1 MSLVE
6 LLTAVVV
13 VGILAGTSIN
23 ASRRPLAHQ
32 RLLAAARQLELGIE
46 QARDQAMDQQSPC
59 ALALGEAG
67 WIEPDGGP
75 LLAGDR
81 RDAPKHRPIAGMEIA
96 ELLCN
101 WITTSLLIAAV
112 HHQWL
117 CAWRRHRALSDR
129 WLGPRALCGD
139 QLCQLGNHAPG
150 ILILIHRRWWS

>member
-6 LLTAVVV
+6 LLTAVAI

-32 RLLAAARQLELGIE
+32 QLLAATRQLELGIE

-67 WIEPDGGP
+67 WVEPDDGSLPACTHAVSP

-81 RDAPKHRPIAGMEIA
+81 ANGLRLNHNITALQFTANGLVLGGGTVRLAVDGLDQERCVVISLPLGITRRGRWENSQCVPPASA
-96 ELLCN
+96 E
-101 WITTSLLIAAV
+101 S
-112 HHQWL
+112 
-117 CAWRRHRALSDR
+117 
-129 WLGPRALCGD
+129 
-139 QLCQLGNHAPG
+139 
-150 ILILIHRRWWS
+150 

>member
-6 LLTAVVV
+6 LLMAVVV

-46 QARDQAMDQQSPC
+46 QARDQAMDQQAPC

-67 WIEPDGGP
+67 WMVPEGSLPACSHAVRP

-81 RDAPKHRPIAGMEIA
+81 GAGLQLSHNIS
-96 ELLCN
+96 ELQFTTNGLVLGGGTVRLAVDGLLQERCVVISLPLG
-101 WITTSLLIAAV
+101 ITRQGLWSEGQCLPAAN
-112 HHQWL
+112 
-117 CAWRRHRALSDR
+117 ANS
-129 WLGPRALCGD
+129 
-139 QLCQLGNHAPG
+139 
-150 ILILIHRRWWS
+150 